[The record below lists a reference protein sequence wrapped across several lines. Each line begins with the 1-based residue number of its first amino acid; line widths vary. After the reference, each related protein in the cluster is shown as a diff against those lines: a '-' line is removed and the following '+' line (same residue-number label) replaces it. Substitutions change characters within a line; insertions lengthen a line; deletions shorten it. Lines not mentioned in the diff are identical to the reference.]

1 MINRKRNGCGIPV
14 VNHHRVKSVVLA
26 IFVLAVGVSLVAQ
39 EPAQPSPATSDKT
52 VTREQAND
60 ANIQLMR
67 EDIRAERKKIIAANM
82 PLTATEA
89 TRFWPL
95 YDQYIGETIK
105 VNDARY
111 ALVKEYSQSYSN
123 ISDQQ
128 ADDFIKRWVTL
139 DGDNTKL
146 RLKYIPEFEKIIS
159 HKKTALL
166 FQIDRRLG
174 MMVELQLASQVPL
187 VKP

>member
-1 MINRKRNGCGIPV
+1 MTKKKTNEGGAAVRKQRAERSI
-14 VNHHRVKSVVLA
+14 
-26 IFVLAVGVSLVAQ
+26 VLAVFVLVSGLSLVAQ
-39 EPAQPSPATSDKT
+39 EPTQSPVASDKS

-67 EDIRAERKKIIAANM
+67 EDLRAERKKIVAANM

-89 TRFWPL
+89 TKFWPL

-111 ALVKEYSQSYSN
+111 ALVKQYAQSYSN
-123 ISDQQ
+123 ISDPQ

-159 HKKTALL
+159 HKKTAMF
-166 FQIDRRLG
+166 FQIDRRLS
-174 MMVELQLASQVPL
+174 MMIELQLASQVPL
-187 VKP
+187 IKP